1 MRRTWDIDGMQ
12 PGTEGKGAAA
22 DGKDVTCPTKGA
34 VPNAGLGRLVRAW
47 GYSMNGLRAAWR
59 NEAAFRQEIVGILV
73 AVPFALWL
81 PPRWSDSLLLIAVLL
96 VVPLVEL
103 LNSAIE
109 ALADA
114 VSDEH
119 RPLLGQAKDIGSA
132 AVLVSLGIAALVWC
146 AVLLPGLVT

>member
-1 MRRTWDIDGMQ
+1 MQ
-12 PGTEGKGAAA
+12 TGHEGSGPSRNV
-22 DGKDVTCPTKGA
+22 GI
-34 VPNAGLGRLVRAW
+34 GRLIRAW
-47 GYSMNGLRAAWR
+47 GYSMKGLRAAWR
-59 NEAAFRQEIVGILV
+59 DEAAFRQEIVGILI
-73 AVPFALWL
+73 AIPLALWL
-81 PPRWSDSLLLIAVLL
+81 PARWSESLLLIAVLF

-132 AVLVSLGIAALVWC
+132 AVLVSLLIAALVWC
-146 AVLLPGLVT
+146 AVLIP